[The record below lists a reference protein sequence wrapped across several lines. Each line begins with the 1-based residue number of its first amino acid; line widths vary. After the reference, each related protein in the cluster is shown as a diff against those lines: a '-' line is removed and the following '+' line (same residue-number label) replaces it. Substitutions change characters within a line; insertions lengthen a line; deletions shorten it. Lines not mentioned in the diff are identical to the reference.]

1 MSALAPAAA
10 AAVLLPPAPPAPPRV
25 DLNGL
30 GASPPPNVTGASA
43 ASAFGSLVLLV
54 S

>member
-10 AAVLLPPAPPAPPRV
+10 DALLPPAPAPPRV

-43 ASAFGSLVLLV
+43 ASAFGCLVLLI